1 MRNLAKISLKQT
13 ATTSATSNT
22 PNQTTSN
29 TNNDD
34 KKYIIPKSLT
44 NTYIK
49 LPTRI

>member
-13 ATTSATSNT
+13 ATTAST
-22 PNQTTSN
+22 PNQTAPN
-29 TNNDD
+29 LNDD

-49 LPTRI
+49 LPSRI

>member
-13 ATTSATSNT
+13 ATTANTTNQATTNT
-22 PNQTTSN
+22 
-29 TNNDD
+29 NDD

-49 LPTRI
+49 LSSRI